1 MSEGEQPTGLD
12 GVTKRRCG
20 RLNKKPLDEDNI
32 QSTATTTGNE
42 SRPGLQPR
50 EAKVDQD
57 ACLVQEVVE
66 IQPDPVADKKSSVK
80 GGLYFAN
87 IETNPTLS
95 KITGEPRSGIG
106 AHLTPT
112 KKRRKNK
119 NGIVSGNRL
128 QGRCLMCSKK
138 STHVCS
144 LCKDNEQPGGKEPWL
159 CYTKNGKLCFANHMV
174 TFHNFSR

>member
-1 MSEGEQPTGLD
+1 MDAERFQQFPVVSHAFWRLPSTRVAPAGYTDMPSMSEGEQPTGLD

-20 RLNKKPLDEDNI
+20 RLNKKPLDEDND

-66 IQPDPVADKKSSVK
+66 IQPDPIADKKSSVK

-119 NGIVSGNRL
+119 NGIGYN
-128 QGRCLMCSKK
+128 
-138 STHVCS
+138 
-144 LCKDNEQPGGKEPWL
+144 
-159 CYTKNGKLCFANHMV
+159 
-174 TFHNFSR
+174 